1 MNIQIFSDNEDF
13 KSDLAAQI
21 IRFTDNSVITD
32 EAPDVIIV
40 DEDENIYSDKRS
52 EYPSVPI
59 LFLTDK
65 TCENEGNLKVVV
77 QKPLN
82 LMRFLDIVRAANN
95 KLDNSAD
102 GFLVFNNYELHPN
115 QKEIVDLKNNTTVK
129 LTEKEVSIIKYLYKR
144 SSEFVGKNDLQINV
158 WQYSDGVTTHTVET
172 HIYRL
177 RQKVEK
183 DERRLIITDNGKY
196 RLNMD

>member
-1 MNIQIFSDNEDF
+1 MNIAIFSDNEDF
-13 KSDLAAQI
+13 KNDLSAQI
-21 IRFTDNSVITD
+21 VRFTDKSVITD

-40 DEDENIYSDKRS
+40 DEDENMYSDKRS

-59 LFLTDK
+59 LFLTGK

-102 GFLVFNNYELHPN
+102 GFLIFNNYELHPN

-144 SSEFVGKNDLQINV
+144 CSEFVGKNDLQTNV

-183 DERRLIITDNGKY
+183 DERHLIITDNGKY
-196 RLNMD
+196 KLNMD

>member
-13 KSDLAAQI
+13 KNDLSAQI
-21 IRFTDNSVITD
+21 IRFTDKSVITD

-40 DEDENIYSDKRS
+40 DEDENVYSCKRT

-59 LFLTDK
+59 LFLTSK
-65 TCENEGNLKVVV
+65 TCENEGNLNVVV

-95 KLDNSAD
+95 KLDSSTD
-102 GFLVFNNYELHPN
+102 GFLTFNSYELHPN
-115 QKEIVDLKNNTTVK
+115 QKEIVDLKNNKAIK
-129 LTEKEVSIIKYLYKR
+129 LTEKEVGIIKYLYKR
-144 SSEFVGKNDLQINV
+144 GAEYVGKNDLQKNV
-158 WQYSDGVTTHTVET
+158 WQYSNGVTTHTVET

-177 RQKVEK
+177 RQKVES

-196 RLNMD
+196 KLNME

>member
-13 KSDLAAQI
+13 KKDLSAQI
-21 IRFTDNSVITD
+21 VRFADKSVVTD

-40 DEDENIYSDKRS
+40 DEDENIYSRKRT

-59 LFLTDK
+59 LFLTSEV
-65 TCENEGNLKVVV
+65 CENEGNLNVVV

-82 LMRFLDIVRAANN
+82 LMRFLDIVRAVNN
-95 KLDNSAD
+95 KLDSSAD

-115 QKEIVDLKNNTTVK
+115 QKEIVDLKNNKTIK
-129 LTEKEVSIIKYLYKR
+129 LTEKEIGIIKYLYKR
-144 SSEFVGKNDLQINV
+144 GSEYVGKGDLQTNV
-158 WQYSDGVTTHTVET
+158 WQYSSGVTTHTVET

-177 RQKVEK
+177 RQKVES

-196 RLNMD
+196 KLNMG

>member
-1 MNIQIFSDNEDF
+1 MNIQIFSNNEDF
-13 KSDLAAQI
+13 KNDLAAQI
-21 IRFTDNSVITD
+21 VCYTDKYVITN

-40 DEDENIYSDKRS
+40 DEDENVFSHKRV

-59 LFLTDK
+59 LFLTD
-65 TCENEGNLKVVV
+65 ENVENDGKLNVVIS
-77 QKPLN
+77 KPFR
-82 LMRFLDIVRAANN
+82 LMHFLDVLRAANN
-95 KLDNSAD
+95 KLDSSSD
-102 GFLVFNNYELHPN
+102 GFLIFNDYELHPN
-115 QKEIVDLKNNTTVK
+115 QKEIVDLKNNIVTK
-129 LTEKEVSIIKYLYKR
+129 LTEKEVCIIKYLYKKN
-144 SSEFVGKNDLQINV
+144 SEYVGKNDLQVNV

-196 RLNMD
+196 KLNMD